1 MPKPI
6 KKPLEL
12 NEPTMISPDQL
23 RLDSQNPRL
32 ILSSRKTPSE
42 DAIIQQLH
50 LEDELD
56 ELLSSIAANGYLD
69 FEPLVVLDEDPEAPY
84 TVLEGNRRLAA
95 VRLLLDKKRADKLEI
110 GVPDLDKDLRATM
123 DMVRVIRVE
132 SRAEARTF
140 IAFKHINGPHRW
152 NSYAK
157 AQYAASWFKEA
168 READSTATLD
178 KIADR
183 IGDKH
188 ATIKRMVAAV
198 LVLEQADRSGI
209 FTLDDRTTKRFPFS
223 HLYTAL
229 SRKEYMS
236 YLGIED
242 SWSAWVPS
250 EDPIPEARVGRLKE
264 VLHWIFGYKP
274 DGIDSII
281 ASQNPDIKRL
291 GEVLTSTVAI
301 ATLNDRRDLE
311 FAWEQ
316 TRPADT
322 KFSSALISARRAISD
337 AVSSVHAFDGADRGL
352 LDVASEIKEQAD
364 LLHDRMRKKSG
375 YKD

>member
-1 MPKPI
+1 MPKPV
-6 KKPLEL
+6 KTPLEL
-12 NEPTMISPDQL
+12 NEPTLIEPNQL

-32 ILSSRKTPSE
+32 ILSSRKTPGE
-42 DAIIQQLH
+42 DTIIQQLH

-69 FEPLVVLDEDPEAPY
+69 FEPLVVLDEDPSAPY

-95 VRLLLDKKRADKLEI
+95 IRLLTDRERAETLGINVPEMDKL
-110 GVPDLDKDLRATM
+110 LRTTM
-123 DMVRVIRVE
+123 EKVRVIRVE

-157 AQYAASWFKEA
+157 AQYAARWFKET
-168 READSTATLD
+168 RDDNPDATLD
-178 KIADR
+178 AIADR

-188 ATIKRMVAAV
+188 ATIKRMVAAI
-198 LVLEQADRSGI
+198 LVLEQADRNGI
-209 FTLDDRTTKRFPFS
+209 FTVDDRSTKRFPFS

-236 YLGIED
+236 YLGIDD
-242 SWSAWVPS
+242 SWSAWVPT
-250 EDPIPEARVGRLKE
+250 EDPIPQNRLTRLEE

-274 DGIDSII
+274 DGLDSII
-281 ASQNPDIKRL
+281 SSQNPDIKRL

-311 FAWEQ
+311 IAWEQ

-322 KFSSALISARRAISD
+322 RFSSALITARRAIND

-364 LLHDRMRKKSG
+364 LLHDRMRKKSEAKG
-375 YKD
+375 